1 MNNMKRTPL
10 TLGLLVL
17 LTFCLALPGYAASA
31 KYWTTASCATIGG
44 AGTWDTTSTQWSP
57 NSTGGGCA
65 AWANANSDYAYF
77 SGTATYA
84 VANAGNKTL
93 NKIYHTIASE
103 IIVSSSGILAFAGTG
118 SGIDVVSGGYF
129 SQACPFS
136 GTMTKTGAGRMDAN
150 NSGTSGKWVISG
162 GYISFAA
169 VNRCGTATGSD
180 FITFNGGG
188 FGIGWASTGTSTTLS
203 SAQGITINSGGA
215 FFSGAA
221 STDDLIIQSPIL
233 DGSGGTGTV
242 GLNPT
247 LSSPMVSPYAAG
259 CVVILQNTTTT
270 ANAWAGPTTVSSSCT
285 LQLGAANQIPDGS
298 VVTMATGATFNLA
311 GYNETI
317 KSLSSSG
324 GGAVQL
330 GAGTL
335 TLANPAG
342 ENAGSAVISGT
353 GGKMVMTTG
362 TWTTSS
368 AVALMTAA
376 SRSMAAR
383 FTLRALRPWARARL
397 RSMAAP
403 RSPPPLPRR
412 AAPPFR

>member
-1 MNNMKRTPL
+1 
-10 TLGLLVL
+10 
-17 LTFCLALPGYAASA
+17 
-31 KYWTTASCATIGG
+31 
-44 AGTWDTTSTQWSP
+44 
-57 NSTGGGCA
+57 
-65 AWANANSDYAYF
+65 
-77 SGTATYA
+77 
-84 VANAGNKTL
+84 
-93 NKIYHTIASE
+93 
-103 IIVSSSGILAFAGTG
+103 
-118 SGIDVVSGGYF
+118 
-129 SQACPFS
+129 
-136 GTMTKTGAGRMDAN
+136 MDAN
-150 NSGTSGKWVISG
+150 NSGDSGKWVISG
-162 GYISFAA
+162 GYVSFAA
-169 VNRCGTATGSD
+169 VNRCGTYTGSD
-180 FITFNGGG
+180 LITFNGGG

-215 FFSGAA
+215 FISASA

-242 GLNPT
+242 GLNLT
-247 LSSPMVSPYAAG
+247 TGSPMVSPYAAG

-317 KSLSSSG
+317 KSLSSTG

-362 TWTTSS
+362 NWTTSS
-368 AVALMTAA
+368 GSCTYD
-376 SRSMAAR
+376 SG
-383 FTLRALRPWARARL
+383 FTLNGGTLYIAGATALGTGTFTINGGTKIASSSTAQRIITNPVNLGADLAWGDAVNTGVLTFNSGAWTLKGGTRTMTLNSAVTISAAIGDGGSGYGLTLAAGTLTLSGANTYSGIATHSKWIADHRL
-397 RSMAAP
+397 GRQSGHASGFLG
-403 RSPPPLPRR
+403 RQSVDSQQLHQQRREQLWPP
-412 AAPPFR
+412 